1 MKRVAVDKGL
11 PSGLTDMLI
20 KEGYQVISP
29 YNGQGD
35 VDAVIVSGMSNN
47 FMNIQDTSMAAP
59 VIDASGK
66 SPEDIVKRLKDLRYH

>member
-20 KEGYQVISP
+20 KEGYQVIYP
-29 YNGQGD
+29 YSGQND

-47 FMNIQDTSMAAP
+47 FMNIQDTNMAAP

-66 SPEDIVKRLKDLRYH
+66 SPGDIIKRLKDLRYH

>member
-11 PSGLTDMLI
+11 PSGLTDMLK

-29 YNGQGD
+29 YSGQGD

-47 FMNIQDTSMAAP
+47 FMNIQDTSLTAP

-66 SPEDIVKRLKDLRYH
+66 SPEDIIKRLKDLRYH